1 MSESGPS
8 SGTWATGDLSP
19 TAVWACRSAFCMRRG
34 PFWVRSLKHA
44 QADAGKHAARRFLGL
59 FPHDTV
65 VGPRRERPGDAD
77 HGSARVPQRGRDRG
91 ADPARRP
98 GHEREPARERAHRSL

>member
-1 MSESGPS
+1 MSEKTPS

-19 TAVWACRSAFCMRRG
+19 TAVWACRSSFCMRRG

-44 QADAGKHAARRFLGL
+44 QADAGKHAARRFLGV

-65 VGPRRERPGDAD
+65 VGPRRGETILGFL
-77 HGSARVPQRGRDRG
+77 
-91 ADPARRP
+91 
-98 GHEREPARERAHRSL
+98 RAMRLAQP